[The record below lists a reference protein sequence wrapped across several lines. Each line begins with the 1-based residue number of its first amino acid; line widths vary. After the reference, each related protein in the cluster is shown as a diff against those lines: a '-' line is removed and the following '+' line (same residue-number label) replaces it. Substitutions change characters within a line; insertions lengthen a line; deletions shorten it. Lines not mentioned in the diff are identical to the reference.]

1 MLGRQ
6 LAEIDGDQ
14 DARSFPHGESRRD
27 QPGLDHSAG
36 HIEVFKHLQGAGV
49 HGCRPGGVLALRQL
63 VNHDRPVPP
72 GDQGGGHG
80 EAGGAG
86 AYHQDVGVVHG
97 WLPSVELVNACWHD
111 SSLARSARDVN
122 TCWPTIVDMR
132 RSSDQ
137 TKAVILAAARERFG
151 AVGFQAATIRAI
163 AADAGVDPA
172 MVMRY
177 YTSKDK
183 LFAAAAEFDLK
194 FPDFA
199 GTDRQQV
206 GRALVRHFLE
216 RWEGDEALVI
226 LLRSSATNGE
236 AGQRMQE
243 IFGTQL
249 QPLVASFVP
258 ASEAGVRAGLI
269 ATQILGMAL
278 CRFVLRLP
286 PVVEMTMDEV
296 VEWIGPTI
304 QRYLG
309 LPEV

>member
-1 MLGRQ
+1 
-6 LAEIDGDQ
+6 
-14 DARSFPHGESRRD
+14 
-27 QPGLDHSAG
+27 
-36 HIEVFKHLQGAGV
+36 
-49 HGCRPGGVLALRQL
+49 
-63 VNHDRPVPP
+63 
-72 GDQGGGHG
+72 
-80 EAGGAG
+80 
-86 AYHQDVGVVHG
+86 
-97 WLPSVELVNACWHD
+97 
-111 SSLARSARDVN
+111 
-122 TCWPTIVDMR
+122 MR
-132 RSSDQ
+132 RSSDE

-151 AVGFQAATIRAI
+151 ASGFQAATIRAI

-177 YTSKDK
+177 YGNKDK

-194 FPDFA
+194 FPDFT
-199 GTDRQQV
+199 GSDRRQV

-286 PVVEMTMDEV
+286 PVVEMTPDEV
-296 VEWIGPTI
+296 VGWLGPTI

-309 LPEV
+309 PPDS